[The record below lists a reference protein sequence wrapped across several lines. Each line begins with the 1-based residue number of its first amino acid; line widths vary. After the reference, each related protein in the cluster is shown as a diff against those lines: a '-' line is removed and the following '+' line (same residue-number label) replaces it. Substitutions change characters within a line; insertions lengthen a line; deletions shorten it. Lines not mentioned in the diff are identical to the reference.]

1 MTKTPEE
8 WLQEISPEKPRGIF
22 KLFLGYAPGVGKTYS
37 MLSEAI
43 RRASRG
49 EDVVVGVVESHGR
62 KATAELAGK
71 LDRVPP
77 RKLEYKGTVF
87 EEMDV
92 DAILARNP
100 AVVVIDELAHTNI
113 EGSKHP
119 KRYEDVIELL
129 EAKIDVLSTM
139 NVQHVESVGPT
150 VQQIT
155 GVQVRETVPDW
166 VMQRVDE
173 IVLADLTPQALQKR
187 MERGDIYPVDRA
199 QRALS
204 HFFRPGNLIAL
215 RELALRQV
223 TGVVDRSLD
232 AFLEKDGTQPA
243 HTVRERIAVCVSS
256 NPAAQYLIARGS
268 RMGQAI
274 GGEFYVFYIDVGR
287 DTHPED
293 QKTLAE
299 NIRFAENLG
308 ATRRSQLR
316 PKHRRRARSARARAS
331 HHPGDFR
338 TLGAHRVAALSLPFG
353 HPAISPRFSFR
364 RCPHHFPGATLM
376 ADPAHILVVDDEPQ
390 ITRVLR
396 TSLSAQGYDIRVA
409 NSGEMALEI
418 MKDWTPNLIITDLS
432 MPSIDGIQLCRTVRA
447 SSQVPIVVLSVRDK
461 EQQKVEALD
470 AGADDYVTKP
480 FGMNE
485 LLARVRANLRRV
497 PAEAEAD
504 PVIEIGDFRIDTA
517 ARRVTVRRQEVRLTP
532 KEFELLVFLARRP
545 GKVVNHRTLLGAI
558 WGGQSTEQVE
568 YLRVFV
574 GQLRKKLE
582 PDASSPRYIVT
593 EPWVGYRFEPGE

>member
-1 MTKTPEE
+1 MDVTIAWLRKTIAAMTKTPEE
-8 WLQEISPEKPRGIF
+8 WLNEVSPEKPRGIF

-62 KATAELAGK
+62 KATAELAAK
-71 LDRVPP
+71 LDRIPP

-92 DAILARNP
+92 DAILARRP
-100 AVVVIDELAHTNI
+100 AVVVVDELAHTNI
-113 EGSKHP
+113 EGSKHA
-119 KRYEDVIELL
+119 KRYEDVMELL

-199 QRALS
+199 QRALA

-232 AFLEKDGTQPA
+232 AYLEKDGTQPA
-243 HTVRERIAVCVSS
+243 HTVRERIGVCVSS

-268 RMGQAI
+268 RMAQAI
-274 GGEFYVFYIDVGR
+274 GGELYVFYVDVGR
-287 DTHPED
+287 DTRPED

-308 ATRRSQLR
+308 ARVVRTTDRSVADGVAQLVR
-316 PKHRRRARSARARAS
+316 EHHITQVIFGRSARSGWQRY
-331 HHPGDFR
+331 
-338 TLGAHRVAALSLPFG
+338 LY
-353 HPAISPRFSFR
+353 
-364 RCPHHFPGATLM
+364 
-376 ADPAHILVVDDEPQ
+376 
-390 ITRVLR
+390 
-396 TSLSAQGYDIRVA
+396 LSAIQRFLRD
-409 NSGEMALEI
+409 S
-418 MKDWTPNLIITDLS
+418 
-432 MPSIDGIQLCRTVRA
+432 PSVDV
-447 SSQVPIVVLSVRDK
+447 
-461 EQQKVEALD
+461 
-470 AGADDYVTKP
+470 
-480 FGMNE
+480 
-485 LLARVRANLRRV
+485 
-497 PAEAEAD
+497 
-504 PVIEIGDFRIDTA
+504 
-517 ARRVTVRRQEVRLTP
+517 
-532 KEFELLVFLARRP
+532 
-545 GKVVNHRTLLGAI
+545 H
-558 WGGQSTEQVE
+558 
-568 YLRVFV
+568 
-574 GQLRKKLE
+574 
-582 PDASSPRYIVT
+582 IVT
-593 EPWVGYRFEPGE
+593 QEAR